1 MKRYFCIILPLLLSV
16 TAKSDIQLDAEK
28 MIGDS
33 VTSILS
39 VLSNKSLDS
48 EAKKRVIIETIN
60 PIFDF
65 ALMAKLTLGKRQWM
79 SSNPDQQVRFVT
91 LFTKRMHTS
100 VLEKFLLFEDET
112 VELGKSE
119 LVKNKIHIPMTME
132 SKGERYSILYKI
144 YTTGEQL
151 KVYDIEIQGISLI
164 STYRSQYSQVLS
176 KGPMEDLFK
185 IMKEKIQLNA
195 QQSVIAS
202 EKDNIKRQ

>member
-1 MKRYFCIILPLLLSV
+1 MLLS
-16 TAKSDIQLDAEK
+16 TAAKSDIQLDAEK
-28 MIGDS
+28 MIDDS

-39 VLSNKSLDS
+39 VLSDKSLDS
-48 EAKKRVIIETIN
+48 DGKKRVIIETID

-65 ALMAKLTLGKRQWM
+65 ALMAKLTLGKQRWK
-79 SSNPDQQVRFVT
+79 STNPDQQLRFVT

-119 LVKNKIHIPMTME
+119 RVKNKIHIPMIME

-144 YTTGEQL
+144 YTTKKLL

-176 KGPMEDLFK
+176 QGTMEDLFK
-185 IMKEKIQLNA
+185 IMEEKIQLNSR
-195 QQSVIAS
+195 QSVSSS
-202 EKDNIKRQ
+202 EKDD